1 MGLEWIVLA
10 FLSTVFFS
18 AAGVLDKLLLSSD
31 ASDSKAYIVC
41 QILIQQV
48 FTLPVIAIVGTN
60 FIYPESLY
68 AIIFGCLQVL
78 PSFYYMRAMQIEEAS
93 KVTALEYVYPLF
105 VFIGSVLLLGGVLE
119 MKQCAGVLM
128 LLAGT
133 LLISYRN
140 NGSKSSKRQANI
152 LILSPAIKPFL
163 SYWIMTAVYYLSMK
177 YLLISIDEWHLYT
190 WSSLGSLAAIMP
202 LMTVPSTRIE
212 VVSFFGKGNH
222 AILAL
227 ISEEAFQ
234 FMGMISSIFAYA
246 VGSVSLVSSIGALQP
261 ILTLVLILALGL
273 FAPRLT
279 SKIKERTDRNALIQ
293 KSFSFLIVLT
303 GIYLVS

>member
-1 MGLEWIVLA
+1 LEWIVFA
-10 FLSTVFFS
+10 FLSAVFFS
-18 AAGVLDKLLLSSD
+18 AAGVLDKLLLSSH
-31 ASDSKAYIVC
+31 ANDSKAYIVC
-41 QILIQQV
+41 QILIQQI
-48 FTLPVIAIVGTN
+48 FTIPVIVIVGTN

-68 AIIFGCLQVL
+68 AVIFGCLQVL

-105 VFIGSVLLLGGVLE
+105 VFIGSALLLGEVLE

-133 LLISYRN
+133 LMISYRN
-140 NGSKSSKRQANI
+140 NCSKCSKRQAWI
-152 LILSPAIKPFL
+152 LALSPAIKPFL
-163 SYWIMTAVYYLSMK
+163 AYWIMTAAYYLSMK

-202 LMTVPSTRIE
+202 LMIVPSTRLE
-212 VVSFFGKGNH
+212 VISFFGKGGH
-222 AILAL
+222 AIGAL

-261 ILTLVLILALGL
+261 ILTVLLILALGS
-273 FAPRLT
+273 FAPRLA
-279 SKIKERTDRNALIQ
+279 SEIKERTDRNALIQ
-293 KSFSFLIVLT
+293 KSFSFLVVLT

>member
-1 MGLEWIVLA
+1 MGLEWIVFA

-18 AAGVLDKLLLSSD
+18 AAGLLDKLLLSSY
-31 ASDSKAYIVC
+31 ANDSKAYIVC
-41 QILIQQV
+41 QILIQQI
-48 FTLPVIAIVGTN
+48 FTLPVIAIVGMD

-68 AIIFGCLQVL
+68 AVIFGCLQVL

-105 VFIGSVLLLGGVLE
+105 VFIGSVLLLGEVLE

-140 NGSKSSKRQANI
+140 NGSKGSKHQAGI
-152 LILSPAIKPFL
+152 LALSPAIKPFL
-163 SYWIMTAVYYLSMK
+163 SYWIMTALYYLSMK

-190 WSSLGSLAAIMP
+190 WSSLGSLVAIMP
-202 LMTVPSTRIE
+202 LIIVHSTRLE
-212 VVSFFGKGNH
+212 VMNFFGRGNH
-222 AILAL
+222 AIGAL

-234 FMGMISSIFAYA
+234 FMGTISSIFAYA
-246 VGSVSLVSSIGALQP
+246 IGSVSLVSSVGALQP
-261 ILTLVLILALGL
+261 ILTVLLILALGS

-279 SKIKERTDRNALIQ
+279 SEIKERTDRNALIQ

>member
-1 MGLEWIVLA
+1 MEWIVFA
-10 FLSTVFFS
+10 FLSAVFFS

-31 ASDSKAYIVC
+31 ANDSNAYIVC
-41 QILIQQV
+41 QILVQQI
-48 FTLPVIAIVGTN
+48 FTLPVIAIAGTN
-60 FIYPESLY
+60 FIYPESIY
-68 AIIFGCLQVL
+68 AVIFGCLQVL

-105 VFIGSVLLLGGVLE
+105 VLIGSALLLGEALE
-119 MKQCAGVLM
+119 MKQYAGVLM

-140 NGSKSSKRQANI
+140 NGSKGSKRQAAV
-152 LILSPAIKPFL
+152 LALSPAIKPFL
-163 SYWIMTAVYYLSMK
+163 FYWIMTAVYYLSMK
-177 YLLISIDEWHLYT
+177 HLLISMDEWHLYA

-202 LMTVPSTRIE
+202 LMMFHSTRLE
-212 VVSFFGKGNH
+212 VISFFGRGNH
-222 AILAL
+222 AIGAL

-261 ILTLVLILALGL
+261 ILTVLLILALGL
-273 FAPRLT
+273 FAPRLA
-279 SKIKERTDRNALIQ
+279 SEIKERTDRDALIQ